1 MRESS
6 IESGFVKRVKKAGGL
21 CWKFTSPG
29 TSGVPDRLVVLPG
42 GRVSLIEL
50 KRVGG
55 IVSDVQKT
63 RIEELTALGIDARVC
78 IGKTGIEEFFEDVG
92 I

>member
-6 IESGFVKRVKKAGGL
+6 IEHRFVNRVKKAGGL
-21 CWKFTSPG
+21 CWKFTAPG
-29 TSGVPDRLVVLPG
+29 ISGVPDRIVMLPP
-42 GRVSLIEL
+42 GRIFFVEL
-50 KRVGG
+50 KRQGG

-63 RIEELTALGIDARVC
+63 RLQELTARNINARVC
-78 IGKTGIEEFFEDVG
+78 IGVEGIEEFFRDVG

>member
-1 MRESS
+1 MREST
-6 IESGFVKRVKKAGGL
+6 IERGFVSRIKKAGGL

-50 KRVGG
+50 KRDGG
-55 IVSDVQKT
+55 VVSEIQKT
-63 RIEELTALGIDARVC
+63 RLAELRDRGIDARVC
-78 IGKTGIEEFFEDVG
+78 IGKAGIEEFFEDAG